1 MKNRKINFIKLGIF
15 LFGISILLWNCEK
28 ESNQI
33 DQNIDGVNVN
43 SIIVEEFRVNENNN
57 NPVFKSILTKLNSN
71 SRKHKLKN
79 NLLNFN
85 IDSSKVKKI
94 IFNGKT
100 TYTLF
105 VESETTEE
113 NSFDNLIIEIDS
125 LNKARAF
132 IVKYLPKN
140 KITHYKEHNS
150 YDFEGTRVLTEIDFN
165 SNFLLKNSSLKTE
178 VNCWFEVWCYHEY
191 AHFAGASC
199 QNTEL
204 QIVCSVSSGGNSGS
218 NSGDSSNGGDPDNGD
233 SETGGGANNN
243 DDDDDDAII
252 TAPIIKLEVCE
263 DGKIYNETTKKC
275 ECPKGMVEDSTGNCV
290 DDCTDFEDVVGK
302 VLNIEGG
309 FVDDPTD
316 PGGPTNKGISWP
328 VWKKNANNILGLNP
342 TLINLQNLTE
352 NQAKK
357 IYKKL
362 YWDSIYA
369 DDIIDG
375 DLRYM
380 LFDFHV
386 NAGGNA
392 IKVLQKTLNQL
403 GSTLTVDGGIG
414 SQTIN
419 EINVFDNQITLY
431 NTFKSNR
438 KSYYNN
444 ITQNSINKYITKH
457 PNALEAEIKSKT
469 FKKYINGW
477 INRANH
483 FLDKTSTNYLYVNC

>member
-1 MKNRKINFIKLGIF
+1 MKKRKKLIKLGIF
-15 LFGISILLWNCEK
+15 LLGISLLLWNCEK

-33 DQNIDGVNVN
+33 DQNIDGVNLN

-125 LNKARAF
+125 LDKARAF

-165 SNFLLKNSSLKTE
+165 SNFLLKNSSLKME

-204 QIVCSVSSGGNSGS
+204 QIVCSVSSGGNTGS
-218 NSGDSSNGGDPDNGD
+218 NGGDSSNGGDPDNGD

-275 ECPKGMVEDSTGNCV
+275 ECPKGMVEDSNGNCV
-290 DDCTDFEDVVGK
+290 EKPCAGDPVANPEIAPQTNSG
-302 VLNIEGG
+302 IEGG
-309 FVDDPTD
+309 MHDTCARRNSAY
-316 PGGPTNKGISWP
+316 TCKGIRGRKWHNG
-328 VWKKNANNILGLNP
+328 VDLKNPQGAP
-342 TLINLQNLTE
+342 
-352 NQAKK
+352 
-357 IYKKL
+357 
-362 YWDSIYA
+362 IYA
-369 DDIIDG
+369 IYDGISTIHAQRDDNGKLDGAGYYTAIVSNVNGKTVRMVYFHLQEDNRVTGQVKAGDIIGYQG
-375 DLRYM
+375 DS
-380 LFDFHV
+380 
-386 NAGGNA
+386 GNLKNGISQGYA
-392 IKVLQKTLNQL
+392 ISHLHIKTQENGKNIDPLL
-403 GSTLTVDGGIG
+403 HLKTTIDPSSG
-414 SQTIN
+414 QTTN
-419 EINVFDNQITLY
+419 PC
-431 NTFKSNR
+431 
-438 KSYYNN
+438 NN
-444 ITQNSINKYITKH
+444 
-457 PNALEAEIKSKT
+457 
-469 FKKYINGW
+469 
-477 INRANH
+477 
-483 FLDKTSTNYLYVNC
+483 

>member
-125 LNKARAF
+125 LDKARAF

-204 QIVCSVSSGGNSGS
+204 QIVCSVSSGGNTGS
-218 NSGDSSNGGDPDNGD
+218 NGGDSSNGGDPDNGD

-290 DDCTDFEDVVGK
+290 EKPCAGDPVANPEIAPQLGPSGMSGGLHGTCTRSGSGCPGNSSRKMHDG
-302 VLNIEGG
+302 
-309 FVDDPTD
+309 VDLKNAFGAPVFAMYDGTATLATQYKNGIISGAGHHVSITSTINGETVRNVYFHLQEARRTSGTINAGDIIGYQGVSGNLGSAIAQESTTSHVHIKTRVNRRKADPLDYLATTIN
-316 PGGPTNKGISWP
+316 PNTGQPTNP
-328 VWKKNANNILGLNP
+328 CN
-342 TLINLQNLTE
+342 
-352 NQAKK
+352 
-357 IYKKL
+357 
-362 YWDSIYA
+362 
-369 DDIIDG
+369 
-375 DLRYM
+375 
-380 LFDFHV
+380 
-386 NAGGNA
+386 
-392 IKVLQKTLNQL
+392 
-403 GSTLTVDGGIG
+403 
-414 SQTIN
+414 
-419 EINVFDNQITLY
+419 
-431 NTFKSNR
+431 
-438 KSYYNN
+438 
-444 ITQNSINKYITKH
+444 
-457 PNALEAEIKSKT
+457 
-469 FKKYINGW
+469 
-477 INRANH
+477 
-483 FLDKTSTNYLYVNC
+483 